1 MTRLLDLLGATYF
14 FGLASAAILVWPGAF
29 AALTRD
35 HPFAMGFLKF
45 ALLATFGEHLKRR
58 LAVGRWAGEG
68 ARMLLARAAGWGL
81 FGVWFAMVFP
91 LFSAGVDALV
101 ALALW
106 PAGPPLWLAFSKSLW
121 INVLGL
127 YGWTMM
133 LAHEWLN
140 ACLAAGRPV
149 ALPAFAETLDR
160 DIWFGR
166 VPRTILLFWV
176 PAHTVTFSL
185 PGEWRI
191 LSAAALSVAL
201 GFLLSRPAPRD
212 DPPAED
218 EAGDLARAVATGAPA
233 HGDGSRFP
241 SAGGV

>member
-1 MTRLLDLLGATYF
+1 MTALLDLLGAAYF
-14 FGLASAAILVWPGAF
+14 ISLAAAATLVFPEWF
-29 AALTRD
+29 AAATRD

-45 ALLATFGEHLKRR
+45 ALLATFGEYLKKR
-58 LAVGRWAGEG
+58 LAAGRWAGEG
-68 ARMLLARAAGWGL
+68 APMLLARAAGWGL
-81 FGVWFAMVFP
+81 FGMWFAMVFP

-101 ALALW
+101 AASLW

-140 ACLAAGRPV
+140 ASLAAGRPV
-149 ALPAFAETLDR
+149 ALPAFGAALDPAV
-160 DIWFGR
+160 WYGR
-166 VPRTILLFWV
+166 VPWTILLFWL

-201 GFLLSRPAPRD
+201 GFLLSRPA
-212 DPPAED
+212 
-218 EAGDLARAVATGAPA
+218 AR
-233 HGDGSRFP
+233 R
-241 SAGGV
+241 